1 MISNDEYFLNTPGIG
16 IYNDRNQ
23 NDIAYVNDNIF
34 SGIS

>member
-1 MISNDEYFLNTPGIG
+1 MISDDEDFLNSPGIG

-23 NDIAYVNDNIF
+23 KDYAYVDDNKF